1 MTFGECQTRFFR
13 NIVSSELFD
22 GKGMALFSLALSPA
36 SRELPQRGS
45 LWKTVV
51 GKGFLLKNGTKG
63 SPFG

>member
-1 MTFGECQTRFFR
+1 MLFKFGFG
-13 NIVSSELFD
+13 ELFD
-22 GKGMALFSLALSPA
+22 RKGTSIFSLALSPA

-63 SPFG
+63 SPFGGAPAAGG

>member
-1 MTFGECQTRFFR
+1 MVFKFGF
-13 NIVSSELFD
+13 SELFD

-45 LWKTVV
+45 LWETVV

-63 SPFG
+63 SPSG

>member
-1 MTFGECQTRFFR
+1 MVFKFGF
-13 NIVSSELFD
+13 SELFD

-45 LWKTVV
+45 LWETVV

-63 SPFG
+63 SPFGGAPAVGG